1 MHQPSGLLD
10 IGYERF
16 DVAFCGHTHGGQIA
30 LPVGRRGVNLARV
43 MTPLTRGTYQID
55 SSLLYVNRGI
65 GVGGP
70 AVRIHCNREIA
81 IFELEP
87 A

>member
-1 MHQPSGLLD
+1 
-10 IGYERF
+10 
-16 DVAFCGHTHGGQIA
+16 
-30 LPVGRRGVNLARV
+30 
-43 MTPLTRGTYQID
+43 MTPLTRGAYRSE
-55 SSLLYVNRGI
+55 SSLLYVNRGL

-81 IFELEP
+81 VIELEP